1 MNTSIRSE
9 GFKRALNEK
18 KTMKRDKQEWIQG
31 VVARYERP
39 LCQYAVRLTGN
50 FETARDAVQDTF
62 LKLCQEDTLEENHT
76 APWLFRVCRNRC
88 IDILRKEKP
97 MQNLTDAQAAV
108 LPAPGRSPAE
118 ETHLR
123 ESLSL
128 LMKKLAA
135 LPAKQAEVIR
145 LKFQQQMSYREIAE
159 VTALSE
165 SNVGYLIHT
174 GIQTLRQQS
183 SQF

>member
-1 MNTSIRSE
+1 MNPKPENTMNRD
-9 GFKRALNEK
+9 NE
-18 KTMKRDKQEWIQG
+18 QWIQG

-39 LCQYAVRLTGN
+39 LCQYACRMTGN

-62 LKLCQEDTLEENHT
+62 LKLCREGSMADDRT

-97 MQNLTDAQAAV
+97 MQSLTAAQAEV
-108 LPAPGRSPAE
+108 LPAPGHSPSE
-118 ETHLR
+118 ETGLR
-123 ESLSL
+123 ESVSL
-128 LMKKLAA
+128 LLRKLAQ

-145 LKFQQQMSYREIAE
+145 LKFQQQMSYREIAQ

-165 SNVGYLIHT
+165 SNVGYLIHV

-183 SQF
+183 AQF

>member
-1 MNTSIRSE
+1 
-9 GFKRALNEK
+9 
-18 KTMKRDKQEWIQG
+18 
-31 VVARYERP
+31 VAYQITGQYES
-39 LCQYAVRLTGN
+39 
-50 FETARDAVQDTF
+50 ARDAVQDTF
-62 LKLCQEDTLEENHT
+62 LKLCQQDIMEDDRT

-97 MQNLTDAQAAV
+97 VQPLTEAHAAV

-123 ESLSL
+123 ESVSL

-135 LPAKQAEVIR
+135 LPARQAEVIR

-159 VTALSE
+159 VTSLSE
-165 SNVGYLIHT
+165 SHVGVLIHT
-174 GIQTLRQQS
+174 GIQTLRQQAAH
-183 SQF
+183 F